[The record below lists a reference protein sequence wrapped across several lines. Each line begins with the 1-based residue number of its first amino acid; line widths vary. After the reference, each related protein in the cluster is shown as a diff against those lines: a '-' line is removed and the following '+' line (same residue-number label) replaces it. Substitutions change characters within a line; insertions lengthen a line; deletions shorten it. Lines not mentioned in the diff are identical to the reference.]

1 MTIGYLLDLLIINEV
16 RKEKLAAELDIDVK
30 NDLDKQNGF
39 YLREIGKY
47 LLEISDG
54 KRPGQLAKHKNYDK
68 NIEENESNNLIDII
82 YKLYQRHST
91 LWDLED
97 NRRDKSLNDK
107 VRLSYCDE
115 VSVVNKKRND
125 LVEQVDK
132 IIDNDLKSTKH
143 WGKKTKLWG
152 DLVV

>member
-1 MTIGYLLDLLIINEV
+1 MTPGYLLDLLIINEV
-16 RKEKLAAELDIDVK
+16 RKEKLADELSVVVK

-39 YLREIGKY
+39 YLREIGRY
-47 LLEISDG
+47 FLEISDG
-54 KRPGQLAKHKNYDK
+54 QRPGKFAKHKNYDK
-68 NIEENESNNLIDII
+68 NIGEAESNNLIEVI
-82 YKLYQRHST
+82 YKLYQRHSP
-91 LWDLED
+91 LGYLED
-97 NRRDKSLNDK
+97 KRRDKNLNDK